1 VCGVSYELFW
11 GDITPKLLQKYTQ
24 AYNRRLQ
31 DLDSLHHLL
40 GNYIAIGV
48 NNPKKY
54 PKEPYLTEKKQIALK
69 EMSDDQMQQE
79 AKRIAI
85 MFGGEV
91 K

>member
-1 VCGVSYELFW
+1 
-11 GDITPKLLQKYTQ
+11 
-24 AYNRRLQ
+24 
-31 DLDSLHHLL
+31 
-40 GNYIAIGV
+40 V